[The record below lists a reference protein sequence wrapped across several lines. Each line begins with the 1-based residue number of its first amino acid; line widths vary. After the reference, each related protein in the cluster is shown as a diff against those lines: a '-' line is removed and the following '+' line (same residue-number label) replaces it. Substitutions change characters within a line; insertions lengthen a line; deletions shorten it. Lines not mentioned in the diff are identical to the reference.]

1 MRAER
6 VKLRAHGRKQLAS
19 SKGDT
24 TMTKHRVIVGV
35 VLALGA
41 LMSARESAAQNIDLM
56 TKWTAATVVDYKVTA
71 EFSGEAVLFS
81 TGGLHGHGMVTDRFE
96 VEFDW
101 NQSEFAMI
109 GKPIIK
115 NFPSKLVSVL
125 KNGTCTT
132 TVSGAFKHATIVELR
147 NDPALGMS
155 NAVHAETQRDLSAG
169 TVATDSEVG
178 PCAKVFQAAARSVR
192 HRIALPT
199 PNGMMLAMPSG
210 QAGYQH
216 NGKAFI
222 IKAASSDEK
231 GWTYTVTPT
240 IVK

>member
-1 MRAER
+1 
-6 VKLRAHGRKQLAS
+6 
-19 SKGDT
+19 
-24 TMTKHRVIVGV
+24 
-35 VLALGA
+35 
-41 LMSARESAAQNIDLM
+41 MSARESAAQNIDLM

-199 PNGMMLAMPSG
+199 PNGMMLARRLLSKPPAPTRR
-210 QAGYQH
+210 AGR
-216 NGKAFI
+216 I
-222 IKAASSDEK
+222 R
-231 GWTYTVTPT
+231 
-240 IVK
+240 

>member
-1 MRAER
+1 MKR
-6 VKLRAHGRKQLAS
+6 
-19 SKGDT
+19 
-24 TMTKHRVIVGV
+24 HRVIVGM
-35 VLALGA
+35 VLMLGA
-41 LMSARESAAQNIDLM
+41 LVFARESTAQNMDLM
-56 TKWTAATVVDYKVTA
+56 AKWTAATVVNYKVVA

-81 TGGLHGHGMVTDRFE
+81 TGGLQGRGMVTDRFE

-101 NQSEFAMI
+101 NQSEFVMI

-125 KNGTCTT
+125 KNGTCTA
-132 TVSGAFKHATIVELR
+132 TVSGAFEHATIVELR
-147 NDPALGMS
+147 NDPALGMA
-155 NAVHAETQRDLSAG
+155 NAVHAETQRDLPAG
-169 TVATDSEVG
+169 TIATNSEVG
-178 PCAKVFQAAARSVR
+178 PCAKVLQAAGRSVR
-192 HRIALPT
+192 HRIAVPA

-222 IKAASSDEK
+222 IKGTSTEDK

>member
-1 MRAER
+1 M
-6 VKLRAHGRKQLAS
+6 K
-19 SKGDT
+19 
-24 TMTKHRVIVGV
+24 KHRVIVGV
-35 VLALGA
+35 VLVLGA
-41 LMSARESAAQNIDLM
+41 LMSARESAAQNMDLM
-56 TKWTAATVVDYKVTA
+56 AKWTAATVVNYKVTA
-71 EFSGEAVLFS
+71 EFSGEAVLF
-81 TGGLHGHGMVTDRFE
+81 TADGLPGRGMVTDRFE

-109 GKPIIK
+109 GTPIIK
-115 NFPSKLVSVL
+115 NFPSKLGSVL

-132 TVSGAFKHATIVELR
+132 TVSGAFEHATIVELR
-147 NDPALGMS
+147 NDPSLGMA
-155 NAVHAETQRDLSAG
+155 NAVHAEVQRDLPAG
-169 TVATDSEVG
+169 TVAGANEVG
-178 PCAKVFQAAARSVR
+178 PCAAIHQATARSVR
-192 HRIALPT
+192 QRIAVPA

-222 IKAASSDEK
+222 IKATSSDEK

>member
-1 MRAER
+1 M
-6 VKLRAHGRKQLAS
+6 KKY
-19 SKGDT
+19 
-24 TMTKHRVIVGV
+24 RVIVGV
-35 VLALGA
+35 ALILEA
-41 LMSARESAAQNIDLM
+41 LVSARESAAQNMDM
-56 TKWTAATVVDYKVTA
+56 MAKWTAATVVNYKVAA
-71 EFSGEAVLFS
+71 EFSGEAVLF
-81 TGGLHGHGMVTDRFE
+81 TADGLPGRGMVTDRFE

-101 NQSEFAMI
+101 DQTEFAMV
-109 GKPIIK
+109 GTPIIK

-125 KNGTCTT
+125 KNGTCTA
-132 TVSGAFKHATIVELR
+132 TVNGAFEHATIVELR

-155 NAVHAETQRDLSAG
+155 NAVHAETQRDLPAG
-169 TVATDSEVG
+169 TVAGMNEVG
-178 PCAKVFQAAARSVR
+178 PCAAIRQATARSVR
-192 HRIALPT
+192 HRIAVPA

-222 IKAASSDEK
+222 IKATSSEEK

>member
-1 MRAER
+1 M
-6 VKLRAHGRKQLAS
+6 K
-19 SKGDT
+19 
-24 TMTKHRVIVGV
+24 KHRVIVGV
-35 VLALGA
+35 VLVLGA
-41 LMSARESAAQNIDLM
+41 LVSARESAAQNIDLM
-56 TKWTAATVVDYKVTA
+56 AKWTAATVVNYKVTA

-81 TGGLHGHGMVTDRFE
+81 TGGLQGRGMVTDRFE

-101 NQSEFAMI
+101 DQSEFAMI

-132 TVSGAFKHATIVELR
+132 TVSGAFEHATIVELR

-155 NAVHAETQRDLSAG
+155 NAVHAEAQRDLSAG
-169 TVATDSEVG
+169 TVAGPSEVG
-178 PCAKVFQAAARSVR
+178 PCATVLQAAARSVR
-192 HRIALPT
+192 HRIAVPA

-210 QAGYQH
+210 QVGYQH
-216 NGKAFI
+216 NGKAYI
-222 IKAASSDEK
+222 IKATGSDEK

>member
-1 MRAER
+1 
-6 VKLRAHGRKQLAS
+6 
-19 SKGDT
+19 
-24 TMTKHRVIVGV
+24 
-35 VLALGA
+35 
-41 LMSARESAAQNIDLM
+41 MSARESAAQNIDLM
-56 TKWTAATVVDYKVTA
+56 TKWTAATVVNYKVTA

-81 TGGLHGHGMVTDRFE
+81 TGGLHGRGMVTDRFE

-132 TVSGAFKHATIVELR
+132 TVSGAFEHAIIVELR

-192 HRIALPT
+192 HRIALPA
-199 PNGMMLAMPSG
+199 PNGMMLAMSSG

>member
-1 MRAER
+1 M
-6 VKLRAHGRKQLAS
+6 K
-19 SKGDT
+19 
-24 TMTKHRVIVGV
+24 KHRVIVGA
-35 VLALGA
+35 VLILGT
-41 LMSARESAAQNIDLM
+41 LVSARESAAQNIDLM
-56 TKWTAATVVDYKVTA
+56 AKWTAATVVHYKVAA
-71 EFSGEAVLFS
+71 EFSGEAVLF
-81 TGGLHGHGMVTDRFE
+81 TADKLPGRGMVTDRFD

-109 GKPIIK
+109 GTPIIT

-132 TVSGAFKHATIVELR
+132 TVSGAFEHATIVELR
-147 NDPALGMS
+147 NDPALGMA
-155 NAVHAETQRDLSAG
+155 NAVHAEVQRDLPAG
-169 TVATDSEVG
+169 TVAGMNEVG
-178 PCAKVFQAAARSVR
+178 PCAAIRQAMARSVR
-192 HRIALPT
+192 HRIAVPA

-222 IKAASSDEK
+222 IKATSSDEK

>member
-1 MRAER
+1 M
-6 VKLRAHGRKQLAS
+6 K
-19 SKGDT
+19 
-24 TMTKHRVIVGV
+24 KHRVIVGV
-35 VLALGA
+35 VLILGA
-41 LMSARESAAQNIDLM
+41 LVSARESAAQNIDLM
-56 TKWTAATVVDYKVTA
+56 AKWTAATLVNYKVVA
-71 EFSGEAVLFS
+71 DFSGEAVLFTADGTS
-81 TGGLHGHGMVTDRFE
+81 GRGMVTDRFE

-109 GKPIIK
+109 GTPIIK

-132 TVSGAFKHATIVELR
+132 TVSGAFEHATIVELR
-147 NDPALGMS
+147 NDPALGMA
-155 NAVHAETQRDLSAG
+155 NAVHAEVQRDLPAG
-169 TVATDSEVG
+169 TVAGMNEVG
-178 PCAKVFQAAARSVR
+178 PCAAIRQATARSVR
-192 HRIALPT
+192 HRIAVPA

-222 IKAASSDEK
+222 IKATSSDEK

>member
-1 MRAER
+1 M
-6 VKLRAHGRKQLAS
+6 K
-19 SKGDT
+19 
-24 TMTKHRVIVGV
+24 KHRVIVGV
-35 VLALGA
+35 VLVLGA
-41 LMSARESAAQNIDLM
+41 LVSARESAAQNIDLM
-56 TKWTAATVVDYKVTA
+56 AKWTAATVVNYKVTA

-81 TGGLHGHGMVTDRFE
+81 TGGLQGRGMVTDRFE

-132 TVSGAFKHATIVELR
+132 TVSGAFEHATIVELR

-155 NAVHAETQRDLSAG
+155 NAVHAEAQRDLSAG
-169 TVATDSEVG
+169 TVAAEVG
-178 PCAKVFQAAARSVR
+178 PCTKVLQAAARSVR
-192 HRIALPT
+192 HRIAVPA

-210 QAGYQH
+210 QVGYQH
-216 NGKAFI
+216 NGKAYI
-222 IKAASSDEK
+222 IKATGSDEK

>member
-1 MRAER
+1 MKKRHA
-6 VKLRAHGRKQLAS
+6 
-19 SKGDT
+19 
-24 TMTKHRVIVGV
+24 IIGV
-35 VLALGA
+35 ALVLGVLV
-41 LMSARESAAQNIDLM
+41 STRESAAQNVDLM
-56 TKWTAATVVDYKVTA
+56 AKWTAATVVNYKVTG
-71 EFSGEAVLFS
+71 EFSGEAVLF
-81 TGGLHGHGMVTDRFE
+81 TADKMPGRGTVTDRFE

-101 NQSEFAMI
+101 NPSEFAMI
-109 GKPIIK
+109 GTPIIK

-132 TVSGAFKHATIVELR
+132 TVSGAFEHATVVELR
-147 NDPALGMS
+147 NDPALGMA
-155 NAVHAETQRDLSAG
+155 NAVHAEVQRELPAG
-169 TVATDSEVG
+169 TVAGVNEVG
-178 PCAKVFQAAARSVR
+178 PCAAIRQATARSVR
-192 HRIALPT
+192 HRIAVPA

-222 IKAASSDEK
+222 IKATSSTEK

>member
-1 MRAER
+1 M
-6 VKLRAHGRKQLAS
+6 K
-19 SKGDT
+19 
-24 TMTKHRVIVGV
+24 KHRVIVGV
-35 VLALGA
+35 VLILGA
-41 LMSARESAAQNIDLM
+41 LVSARESAAQNIDLM
-56 TKWTAATVVDYKVTA
+56 AKWTAATVVKYKVTA

-81 TGGLHGHGMVTDRFE
+81 TGGVQGRGMVTDRFE

-101 NQSEFAMI
+101 DQSEFAMI
-109 GKPIIK
+109 GTPIIK

-125 KNGTCTT
+125 KNGTCTP
-132 TVSGAFKHATIVELR
+132 TVSGAFEHATIVELR
-147 NDPALGMS
+147 NDPELGML
-155 NAVHAETQRDLSAG
+155 NFVHAETQRDLPAG
-169 TVATDSEVG
+169 TVAIANEVG
-178 PCAKVFQAAARSVR
+178 PCAKVSQTAAQSVR
-192 HRIALPT
+192 QRIAVPA

-222 IKAASSDEK
+222 IKATSSDEK

>member
-210 QAGYQH
+210 QAGY
-216 NGKAFI
+216 
-222 IKAASSDEK
+222 
-231 GWTYTVTPT
+231 
-240 IVK
+240 

>member
-1 MRAER
+1 M
-6 VKLRAHGRKQLAS
+6 K
-19 SKGDT
+19 
-24 TMTKHRVIVGV
+24 KHRVIVGV
-35 VLALGA
+35 VLVLGA
-41 LMSARESAAQNIDLM
+41 LVSARESAAQNIDLM
-56 TKWTAATVVDYKVTA
+56 AKWTAATVVNYKVTA

-81 TGGLHGHGMVTDRFE
+81 TGGLQGRGMVTDRFE

-132 TVSGAFKHATIVELR
+132 TVSGAFEHATIVELR

-155 NAVHAETQRDLSAG
+155 NAVHAEAQRDLSAG
-169 TVATDSEVG
+169 TVAAEVG
-178 PCAKVFQAAARSVR
+178 PCTKVLQAAARSVR
-192 HRIALPT
+192 HRIAVPA

-210 QAGYQH
+210 QVGYQH
-216 NGKAFI
+216 NGKAYI
-222 IKAASSDEK
+222 IKAPSSDEK

>member
-96 VEFDW
+96 VEFGW

-210 QAGYQH
+210 QAGY
-216 NGKAFI
+216 
-222 IKAASSDEK
+222 
-231 GWTYTVTPT
+231 
-240 IVK
+240 

>member
-1 MRAER
+1 
-6 VKLRAHGRKQLAS
+6 
-19 SKGDT
+19 
-24 TMTKHRVIVGV
+24 
-35 VLALGA
+35 
-41 LMSARESAAQNIDLM
+41 MSARESAAQNIDLM

-101 NQSEFAMI
+101 NQSEFTMI

>member
-1 MRAER
+1 M
-6 VKLRAHGRKQLAS
+6 K
-19 SKGDT
+19 
-24 TMTKHRVIVGV
+24 KHRVIVGV
-35 VLALGA
+35 VLILGA
-41 LMSARESAAQNIDLM
+41 LVSARESAAQNIDLM
-56 TKWTAATVVDYKVTA
+56 AKWTAATLVNYKVVA
-71 EFSGEAVLFS
+71 DFSGEAVLF
-81 TGGLHGHGMVTDRFE
+81 TADGTPGRGMVTDRFE

>member
-1 MRAER
+1 M
-6 VKLRAHGRKQLAS
+6 K
-19 SKGDT
+19 
-24 TMTKHRVIVGV
+24 KHRVIVGV
-35 VLALGA
+35 VLVFGA
-41 LMSARESAAQNIDLM
+41 LVSVRESAAQNIDLM
-56 TKWTAATVVDYKVTA
+56 AKWTAATVVNYKVTA
-71 EFSGEAVLFS
+71 EFSGEAVLF
-81 TGGLHGHGMVTDRFE
+81 TADGLPGRGMVTDRFE

-101 NQSEFAMI
+101 DQSEFAMI
-109 GKPIIK
+109 GKPVIK

-132 TVSGAFKHATIVELR
+132 TVSGAFEHATIVELR
-147 NDPALGMS
+147 NDPALGMA
-155 NAVHAETQRDLSAG
+155 NAVHAETQRDLPAG
-169 TVATDSEVG
+169 TVAGMNEVG
-178 PCAKVFQAAARSVR
+178 PCAAIRQATARSVR
-192 HRIALPT
+192 HRIAVPA

-222 IKAASSDEK
+222 IKATSSDEK

>member
-1 MRAER
+1 M
-6 VKLRAHGRKQLAS
+6 K
-19 SKGDT
+19 
-24 TMTKHRVIVGV
+24 KHRVIIGV
-35 VLALGA
+35 VLVLGA
-41 LMSARESAAQNIDLM
+41 LVSERESAAQNIDVM
-56 TKWTAATVVDYKVTA
+56 AKWTAATVVNYKVSA
-71 EFSGEAVLFS
+71 EFSGEAVLF
-81 TGGLHGHGMVTDRFE
+81 TAEGLPGRGMVTDRFE

-109 GKPIIK
+109 GTPIIK
-115 NFPSKLVSVL
+115 NFPSKLGSVL

-132 TVSGAFKHATIVELR
+132 TVSGAFEHATIVELR

-155 NAVHAETQRDLSAG
+155 NAVHAEVQRDLPAG
-169 TVATDSEVG
+169 TVAGANEVG
-178 PCAKVFQAAARSVR
+178 PCAAIRQATAQSVR
-192 HRIALPT
+192 HRIAVPA

-222 IKAASSDEK
+222 IKATSSDEK

>member
-1 MRAER
+1 M
-6 VKLRAHGRKQLAS
+6 KKY
-19 SKGDT
+19 
-24 TMTKHRVIVGV
+24 RVIVGV
-35 VLALGA
+35 VLVLQV
-41 LMSARESAAQNIDLM
+41 LMTTRESAAQNIDLM
-56 TKWTAATVVDYKVTA
+56 AKWTAATVVKYKVVA
-71 EFSGEAVLFS
+71 DFSGEAVLFS
-81 TGGLHGHGMVTDRFE
+81 AGGLQGRGMVTDRFE

-109 GKPIIK
+109 GTPIIR
-115 NFPSKLVSVL
+115 NFPSQLVSVL

-132 TVSGAFKHATIVELR
+132 TVTGAFEHATIVELR
-147 NDPALGMS
+147 NDPALAMS
-155 NAVHAETQRDLSAG
+155 NAVHAEVQRDLAAG
-169 TVATDSEVG
+169 TVAGPSEIG
-178 PCAKVFQAAARSVR
+178 PCASVLQAAAQSARQG
-192 HRIALPT
+192 IAVPA

-222 IKAASSDEK
+222 IKATSSDEK

>member
-1 MRAER
+1 M
-6 VKLRAHGRKQLAS
+6 K
-19 SKGDT
+19 
-24 TMTKHRVIVGV
+24 KHRVIVGV
-35 VLALGA
+35 VLVLGA
-41 LMSARESAAQNIDLM
+41 LVSARESAAQNIDLM
-56 TKWTAATVVDYKVTA
+56 AKWTAATVVNYKVTA

-81 TGGLHGHGMVTDRFE
+81 TGGLQGRGMVTDRFE

-101 NQSEFAMI
+101 DQSEFAMI

-132 TVSGAFKHATIVELR
+132 TVSGAFEHATIVELR

-155 NAVHAETQRDLSAG
+155 NAVHAEAQRDLSAG
-169 TVATDSEVG
+169 TVAAEVG
-178 PCAKVFQAAARSVR
+178 PCTKVLQAAARSVR
-192 HRIALPT
+192 HRIAVPA

-210 QAGYQH
+210 QVGYQH
-216 NGKAFI
+216 NGKAYI
-222 IKAASSDEK
+222 IKAPSSDEK